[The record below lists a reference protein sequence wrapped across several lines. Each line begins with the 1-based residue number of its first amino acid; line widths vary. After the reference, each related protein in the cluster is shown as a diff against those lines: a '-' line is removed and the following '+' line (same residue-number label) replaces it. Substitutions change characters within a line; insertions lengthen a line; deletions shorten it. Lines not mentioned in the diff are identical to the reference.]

1 MPKIRITQ
9 IKNLTEISKTGFKEL
24 LFSGRGRIM
33 AVSRSK
39 IKNRIVI
46 KKNRSEKEFRS
57 LWFGSNPQ
65 SHGDLFSRCFNF
77 LISILFDRTYIIMQR
92 RAKK

>member
-57 LWFGSNPQ
+57 LWFGSNPH
-65 SHGDLFSRCFNF
+65 SNGDLFSRCFNF
-77 LISILFDRTYIIMQR
+77 LIFILFDRTYIIMQR